1 MQPPSA
7 VAFPPE
13 REQRLE
19 FVLSANQGVPGR
31 PFASVDRYER
41 DSSILTSMV
50 EDLRALVAS
59 AAAGGI
65 DLVPH
70 RKITWR
76 VHGLKRRVIV
86 CDPGRLTSAG
96 ELFAVGF
103 MAERNADLPITALE
117 RANTKIVKEF
127 VDYPGILS
135 YSSWELADRQW
146 ANLVLAEDALVA
158 ERWRESMAH
167 RRAVAELSPRHYRNV
182 VIHHGRLPGGLGGGR
197 WIVLDRTRYIDFE
210 GGETWRA
217 VRELRPSVA

>member
-1 MQPPSA
+1 MSPPSA
-7 VAFPPE
+7 VGFPPE
-13 REQRLE
+13 REERVE
-19 FVLSANQGVPGR
+19 VVLSADQGVPGR
-31 PFASVDRYER
+31 PFASIDRYER

-50 EDLRALVAS
+50 EDLRALFAS
-59 AAAGGI
+59 AAAGTI

-70 RKITWR
+70 RKVTWR
-76 VHGLKRRVIV
+76 VHGLRRRVIV
-86 CDPGRLTSAG
+86 CDPGLLGAAD

-103 MAERNADLPITALE
+103 MAEREPGLPVTALE

-135 YSSWELADRQW
+135 YSSWELAGRQW
-146 ANLVLAEDALVA
+146 ANLVLAEDDLVA
-158 ERWRESMAH
+158 ERWRESEAH

-197 WIVLDRTRYIDFE
+197 WIVIDRTRYIDFE
-210 GGETWRA
+210 GDETWRA